1 MIWNGDPSY
10 GNGVEKQELQMLTG
24 SGELKSLANG
34 MPANWNGDPAD
45 GMGVEYGE
53 LQMLTGSGELMSHSM
68 ADGKEPYSYETLSY
82 AGGVRKA
89 VRKKVKKTSN
99 KKGGIIGNFRKNQ
112 KIRQDQRTADS
123 KNNAAAIEAMK
134 KEASKPGFKLPPM
147 PKGKKSE
154 GLSLGAKIGIGAGVA
169 LLLGVGI
176 YLAVKNKKG

>member
-24 SGELKSLANG
+24 SGELKSLASG
-34 MPANWNGDPAD
+34 MPSNWNGDPAD

-68 ADGKEPYSYETLSY
+68 ADGSGKEPRSYEVLSY
-82 AGGVRKA
+82 AGGVRR
-89 VRKKVKKTSN
+89 VVKKKTK

-112 KIRQDQRTADS
+112 KVRQNQRAADS
-123 KNNAAAIEAMK
+123 KNNAAAIAAMK

-147 PKGKKSE
+147 PKEKKSA
-154 GLSLGAKIGIGAGVA
+154 GLSTAAQIGIGAGVA

-176 YLAVKNKKG
+176 YLVVKNKKG